1 MGVKRLCVCKETL
14 NNVPLYCSQSPN
26 PKWQKRYNMLYQ
38 QLGLVGQIR
47 SIMSDVL
54 SVKEDRIKKVRCM

>member
-1 MGVKRLCVCKETL
+1 
-14 NNVPLYCSQSPN
+14 
-26 PKWQKRYNMLYQ
+26 MLYQ

-54 SVKEDRIKKVRCM
+54 GGKEDRIKKVREALPVVMPS